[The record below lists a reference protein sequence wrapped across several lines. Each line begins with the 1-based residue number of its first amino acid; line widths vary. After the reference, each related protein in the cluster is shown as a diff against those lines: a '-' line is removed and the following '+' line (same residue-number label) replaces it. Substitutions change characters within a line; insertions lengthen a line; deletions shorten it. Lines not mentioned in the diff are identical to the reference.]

1 MIKVGQVYSRVIDG
15 HDWRFVITYC
25 SSSGLYYDYIF
36 NDGSTISDE
45 DADYLLDNSDR
56 LVAEYPTWIEAI
68 NSPHFNRSIKNLG
81 GM

>member
-1 MIKVGQVYSRVIDG
+1 MIKVGQVYSRIVDG
-15 HDWRFVITYC
+15 HDWRFVITYH
-25 SSSGLYYDYIF
+25 SDNGLYCDYIF
-36 NDGSTISDE
+36 NDGSAISDE
-45 DADYLLDNSDR
+45 DVDYLSGMGDR